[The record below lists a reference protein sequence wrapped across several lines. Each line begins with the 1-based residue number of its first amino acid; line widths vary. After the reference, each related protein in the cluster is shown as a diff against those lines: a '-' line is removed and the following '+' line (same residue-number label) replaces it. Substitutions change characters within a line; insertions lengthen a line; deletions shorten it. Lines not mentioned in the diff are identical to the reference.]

1 MCVRTVSFLVRGSFV
16 PGLIHLTG
24 MEKSMKNQYQ
34 NASNI
39 SSRINLHSLYSQN
52 KQGWFPWV
60 YEQCQ
65 IHPGMRILELGC
77 GDGVLWTQN
86 ISSLPGKVSVT
97 LSDLSSGMLRD
108 ARRAIGRKDSRFSFE
123 AFDCA
128 EIELYILGSKE
139 MRLIIRIDMTFV
151 SKL

>member
-1 MCVRTVSFLVRGSFV
+1 MIFHAFF
-16 PGLIHLTG
+16 H
-24 MEKSMKNQYQ
+24 
-34 NASNI
+34 A
-39 SSRINLHSLYSQN
+39 
-52 KQGWFPWV
+52 
-60 YEQCQ
+60 CQ

-123 AFDCA
+123 AFRMKGQ
-128 EIELYILGSKE
+128 EE
-139 MRLIIRIDMTFV
+139 
-151 SKL
+151 